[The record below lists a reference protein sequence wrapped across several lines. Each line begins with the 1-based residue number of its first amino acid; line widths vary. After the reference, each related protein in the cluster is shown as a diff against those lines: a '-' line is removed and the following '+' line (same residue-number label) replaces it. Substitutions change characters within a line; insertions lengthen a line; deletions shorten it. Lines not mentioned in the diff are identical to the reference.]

1 MVKAHSKWIVTLVC
15 VTLTWGTQPQA
26 ESPDSSPSSSDR
38 RGGSN
43 AASAMALAA
52 SAMQQVMCLK
62 MMQEAQ
68 QKGDSTLMMM
78 AMQMCAQAAASAA
91 NAAQNKDGGKK
102 LTSTPPQTNSAAPLK
117 DMKLD
122 TQAKDEGFD
131 PNLFKSEDKSST
143 DTASSK
149 KDEVSFESPQSETG
163 TGKVEQGKTSLAD
176 GTVPLS
182 SQTPKEL
189 PASQIELSN
198 SGAGGSSASSP
209 WAGQASGLATA
220 QNTIGKNN
228 ESGTGAEDSKRKP
241 LKKGSGSIDGTAS
254 GNGGAEPGDNSA
266 FDDFVAKMM
275 GGGANSSYAAAGLG
289 AGMIDITMDLQGS
302 GAKPLTIFEFASL
315 QYQKAKQTGLGTGV
329 KRNLAN
335 SQSR

>member
-1 MVKAHSKWIVTLVC
+1 MVKAHSKWMVALVC
-15 VTLTWGTQPQA
+15 FTLTWGTQPQA
-26 ESPDSSPSSSDR
+26 ESSDSPSSDR

-102 LTSTPPQTNSAAPLK
+102 LTSTPPQTGSAAALK
-117 DMKLD
+117 EMKLD
-122 TQAKDEGFD
+122 TQAKDDDLD
-131 PNLFKSEDKSST
+131 PGLFKPEDKTLTTSDSS
-143 DTASSK
+143 
-149 KDEVSFESPQSETG
+149 KDEVAFESTKSDNG

-176 GTVPLS
+176 GTTPLS
-182 SQTPKEL
+182 TQNPKEL
-189 PASQIELSN
+189 PSSQITLNEGGN
-198 SGAGGSSASSP
+198 GGSQGGSP
-209 WAGQASGLATA
+209 WASQAAGLNTA
-220 QNTIGKNN
+220 QNTFQKGN
-228 ESGTGAEDSKRKP
+228 ESATALEEQKRKP
-241 LKKGSGSIDGTAS
+241 LKKGSGSIDGS
-254 GNGGAEPGDNSA
+254 GSGAGGAEPADNSA

-275 GGGANSSYAAAGLG
+275 GGGAANSSYAAAGLG
-289 AGMIDITMDLQGS
+289 AGMLDITMDLQGN

-335 SQSR
+335 SPSR